1 MLYDPNPHPNPNPNP
16 NPHPHPHPHPYSNQ
30 SAAKPNRWKA
40 LLHSVKLEQTK
51 VAGVEYSLQKLDQ
64 LRARLR
70 LILAQHL
77 IASKF
82 YMRR

>member
-1 MLYDPNPHPNPNPNP
+1 MTFLHCCLTSLNPRARNFIC
-16 NPHPHPHPHPYSNQ
+16 S
-30 SAAKPNRWKA
+30 KPNRWKA

>member
-1 MLYDPNPHPNPNPNP
+1 
-16 NPHPHPHPHPYSNQ
+16 
-30 SAAKPNRWKA
+30 
-40 LLHSVKLEQTK
+40 